1 MLRPRLRLRLRLRP
15 RPRRSTEPSVLAI
28 WSFIVGVKL
37 FMEPALQPSA
47 ALSRGAFNRVR
58 SRTRQLTFSPRSI
71 AWSTT
76 SQPVRPDAPN
86 TAMVL
91 TTSVDRRARWA
102 RASGCVTRGP
112 WTNVVA
118 VRAVARGK
126 ESASAMSSE
135 DASRGCVPR
144 AAAPRRRKCPKL
156 PKGPGY
162 LHNDVVQRRT

>member
-1 MLRPRLRLRLRLRP
+1 M
-15 RPRRSTEPSVLAI
+15 PSVLAI
-28 WSFIVGVKL
+28 CSFIVGVKL

-76 SQPVRPDAPN
+76 SLPVRPDAPN

-102 RASGCVTRGP
+102 RASGCVTQGP

-126 ESASAMSSE
+126 ESASAMSTE
-135 DASRGCVPR
+135 DASRAAFR
-144 AAAPRRRKCPKL
+144 AQAHLAEESARSFPNDAEDICTTTQSSRRSCGDFAR
-156 PKGPGY
+156 GTTQY
-162 LHNDVVQRRT
+162 IT